1 MKTTDCLFAILVIGL
16 LALVGCKKAEQAAG
30 PTTEFHGVKV
40 DVPKL
45 DSEFTNASQDVQDRV
60 SVIKRFFRYGQFPRA
75 VSELDQLSKMP
86 NLTESQKKLVS
97 DLIEQTKQVITKVPP
112 QPGQ

>member
-1 MKTTDCLFAILVIGL
+1 MLVIGL

-30 PTTEFHGVKV
+30 PTYEYFGVKV

-45 DSEFTNASQDVQDRV
+45 DAEFANPNQGVQDRLNL
-60 SVIKRFFRYGQFPRA
+60 IKRFFRYGQFAQA
-75 VSELDQLSKMP
+75 VPELDALSKMP
-86 NLTESQKKLVS
+86 NLTESQKKLVN
-97 DLIEQTKQVITKVPP
+97 DLIAQTRQVITKAPP